1 MAQADNQSYA
11 VTPQLQTNQPHP
23 LKANEDLQQQQQ
35 QQPQRPASL
44 AWEDDEEVM
53 KMLLQRNS
61 LSLLLDNDTH
71 LNFNE
76 DGSFIGVYVGK
87 QNSFAV
93 EEGDRDSGIG
103 GGGGGGGGESGYYNV
118 RDGVIIDGN
127 IYKNGVRLN
136 RKGSRHGNDKTY
148 QNVFESI
155 NDLNNA
161 SYNVRSSTAI
171 LGHKN
176 GQKYTETFGKETDHG
191 EVHDS
196 SFHGDTMMPSKRK
209 KRKPGEERKRFQV
222 GVDYVREGRA
232 SRVESQR
239 NEGVRCQGQ
248 TRRPEN
254 LYVMQP
260 RLADM
265 NLERQAE
272 VKVPARASFGD
283 DLIDSASFLDEIGE
297 VLNMSLS

>member
-1 MAQADNQSYA
+1 MKVMAQADNQSYA
-11 VTPQLQTNQPHP
+11 VTPQLQTNQQHP
-23 LKANEDLQQQQQ
+23 SKTNEDPQQQQQ
-35 QQPQRPASL
+35 QRPASL
-44 AWEDDEEVM
+44 AWEDDDEVM

-87 QNSFAV
+87 QNSYAA

-103 GGGGGGGGESGYYNV
+103 GGGGGGESGYYNI

-136 RKGSRHGNDKTY
+136 RKKSQRGNEKTY
-148 QNVFESI
+148 QNVLESVSGI
-155 NDLNNA
+155 NSA

-176 GQKYTETFGKETDHG
+176 GQKYMETFGKETG
-191 EVHDS
+191 CGKIYDS
-196 SFHGDTMMPSKRK
+196 SFNGDAMMPSKRK
-209 KRKPGEERKRFQV
+209 KRKPGEERKKFQA
-222 GVDYVREGRA
+222 GVDYVREGNS
-232 SRVESQR
+232 SRVDSQR
-239 NEGVRCQGQ
+239 NEGVKGHGQ

-254 LYVMQP
+254 LYVVQP
-260 RLADM
+260 RMADM
-265 NLERQAE
+265 NLEREAE
-272 VKVPARASFGD
+272 IKVPARASFGD
-283 DLIDSASFLDEIGE
+283 DLIDSASFLEEIGE